1 MNKSIFREY
10 DIRGIVEKDLRD
22 EDVYTLS
29 RAIGTYLAERGAHNL
44 SVGRD
49 CRPSSDHLSEII
61 IKGLSECG
69 LNIIDIGVVPTPVF
83 YFSLFEL
90 NADGG
95 VMITAS
101 HNPSEYNGF
110 KVALG
115 KSTIYGAEILKLYDI
130 ATAGRFASG
139 RGSTRRQGI
148 TDKYVDYVV
157 KNIRL
162 GQRKIRVAVDGG
174 NGTGGPVAIEIL
186 KKLGVEFEPLYCD
199 MDGRFP
205 NHHPDPTLVEAMQDL
220 IRLVREKN
228 CEIGVGYDGDS
239 DRIGVVDKKGNI
251 VWGDQLMIIFAKE
264 ILKEK
269 KGATFIAE
277 VKCSKV
283 LYDEIR
289 RAGGNPIM
297 WRTGHSL
304 IKAKMKEVGA
314 ELAGEMSGHMFFANR
329 YFGYDDAIYSS
340 MRLIELLSKSD
351 KSFDVM
357 IDELPKMKS
366 TPEIRFDMPDDKKF
380 KIVEKLKE
388 FFKSNNYHV
397 IDIDG
402 VRVTFEDGWGLVRAS
417 NTQPALVLRFEA
429 ETEERLNEIKSMFM
443 SKLNEFKI
451 DI

>member
-110 KVALG
+110 KVAIG

-388 FFKSNNYHV
+388 FFKSNNYQV

>member
-110 KVALG
+110 KVAIG
-115 KSTIYGAEILKLYDI
+115 KSTIYVAEILKLYDI

-388 FFKSNNYHV
+388 FFKSNNYQV

>member
-1 MNKSIFREY
+1 MNRSIFREY
-10 DIRGIVEKDLRD
+10 DIRGIVNKDLND
-22 EDVYTLS
+22 EDVFILS
-29 RAIGTYLAERGAHNL
+29 KAIGTYLSQHGAKNL

-49 CRPSSDHLSEII
+49 CRLSSDHISEII
-61 IKGLSECG
+61 TGGLVESG
-69 LNIIDIGVVPTPVF
+69 MNVTDIGVVPTPVF

-115 KSTIYGAEILKLYDI
+115 KSTIYGAEILKLYNI
-130 ATAGRFASG
+130 AKSG
-139 RGSTRRQGI
+139 NFVKGSGNQIKSSI
-148 TDKYVDYVV
+148 TEKYIDYVAN
-157 KNIRL
+157 NIRP
-162 GQRKIRVAVDGG
+162 GKRGIKVAIDGG
-174 NGTGGPVAIEIL
+174 NGTGGPVASEIL
-186 KKLGVEFEPLYCD
+186 KKLNMPFVSLYCD

-205 NHHPDPTLVEAMQDL
+205 NHHPDPTLVDAMQDL
-220 IRLVREKN
+220 IKTVKANN
-228 CEIGVGYDGDS
+228 CEIGIGYDGDS
-239 DRIGVVDKKGNI
+239 DRIGVVDRNGNI

-269 KGATFIAE
+269 PGATFIAE

-283 LYDEIR
+283 LYDEIKK
-289 RAGGNPIM
+289 AGGNPLM

-304 IKAKMKEVGA
+304 IKAKMKELNA

-329 YFGYDDAIYSS
+329 YFGYDDAIYAS
-340 MRLIELLSKSD
+340 MRLIELLSHSEKTFEQIIS
-351 KSFDVM
+351 
-357 IDELPKMKS
+357 ELPKMKS
-366 TPEIRFDMPDDKKF
+366 TPEIRFDMSDEKKF
-380 KIVEKLKE
+380 VLVEKVKE
-388 FFKSNNYHV
+388 YFKSNGYSV

-429 ETEERLNEIKSMFM
+429 STEQRLNEIKNMFM
-443 SKLNEFKI
+443 EKLTEFK
-451 DI
+451 DMV

>member
-22 EDVYTLS
+22 EDIYTLS

-69 LNIIDIGVVPTPVF
+69 LNIVDIGVVPTPVF

-289 RAGGNPIM
+289 KAGGNPIM

-388 FFKSNNYHV
+388 FFKSNNYQV

>member
-1 MNKSIFREY
+1 MNKGIFREY
-10 DIRGIVEKDLRD
+10 DIRGIVEKDLKD
-22 EDVYTLS
+22 DDVYTLS
-29 RAIGTYLAERGAHNL
+29 RAIGTYLANHGARRIA
-44 SVGRD
+44 VGRD
-49 CRPSSDHLSEII
+49 CRPSSDHISEIVI
-61 IKGLSECG
+61 RGLCECG
-69 LNIIDIGVVPTPVF
+69 LNVTDISVVPTPVF

-90 NADGG
+90 DAEGG

-115 KSTIYGAEILKLYDI
+115 KSTIYGKEIQRLYDI
-130 ATAGRFASG
+130 AMEGKFVSG
-139 RGSTRRQGI
+139 SGSSKKESV
-148 TDKYVDYVV
+148 TDRYVDYVV
-157 KNIRL
+157 RNIKL
-162 GQRKIRVAVDGG
+162 GKRRFRVAVDGG
-174 NGTGGPVAIEIL
+174 NGTGGPVAVEIL
-186 KKLGVEFEPLYCD
+186 KRMGVEFESLYCE

-220 IRLVREKN
+220 IRVVKEKG

-239 DRIGVVDKKGNI
+239 DRLGVVDRNGNI

-269 KGATFIAE
+269 PNATFIAE

-289 RAGGNPIM
+289 KAGGNPVM

-329 YFGYDDAIYSS
+329 YFGYDDAIYAS
-340 MRLIELLSKSD
+340 MRLIELLSNSE
-351 KSFDVM
+351 KSFDQM
-357 IDELPKMKS
+357 ISEIPKMKS
-366 TPEIRFDMPDDKKF
+366 TPEIRFDMPDEKKF
-380 KIVEKLKE
+380 RIVEMIKE
-388 FFKSNNYHV
+388 YFKSQNYSV

-429 ETEERLNEIKSMFM
+429 ENEKRLNEIKEMFM
-443 SKLNEFKI
+443 NKLNELK
-451 DI
+451 DKV